1 MPTDK
6 SIIEAYNKHAKAYAK
21 RQRDDTN
28 IYRVYLER
36 PAIFGNLPNLH
47 GKDVLCL
54 GCGSGEEFGCIKSLG
69 AKKIIGIDISKKL
82 IAIAKKDY
90 PEFDSRVMNAEN
102 LDFPKESFDLVFS
115 SLTMHYLEGWL
126 PTLKSVNKVLRQD
139 GIFIFSMTHPFFSA
153 IQKKEDERIKSRIFG
168 YKDFKNTADIEI
180 YGDYLNSYRLDAFV
194 SKELTVSNYHR
205 PFSIIIKEFIESGF
219 ELIDLVEPKA
229 QDESKDKYYKFWAI
243 HQKIPEFIVFKLKK
257 RRQ

>member
-21 RQRDDTN
+21 RQRDNSN

-36 PAIFGNLPNLH
+36 PAIFGNLPKLQ

-54 GCGSGEEFGCIKSLG
+54 GCGSGEEIERIKSLG
-69 AKKIIGIDISKKL
+69 AKKVIGIDISEKL
-82 IAIAKKDY
+82 IEIAKENY
-90 PEFDSRVMNAEN
+90 LNFDFRVMDAEN

-115 SLTMHYLEGWL
+115 SLTMHYLESWL
-126 PTLKSVNKVLRQD
+126 KTLKSVNRVLKQD
-139 GIFIFSMTHPFFSA
+139 GIFIFSVTHPFFSA
-153 IQKKEDERIKSRIFG
+153 IQKKENERIKSRIFG
-168 YKDFKNTADIEI
+168 YKDIKNTANIEI

-205 PFSIIIKEFIESGF
+205 PLSIIIKEFIESGF
-219 ELIDLVEPKA
+219 KLIGLVEPKA

-243 HQKIPEFIVFKLKK
+243 HQKIPEFMIFKLIKK
-257 RRQ
+257 GQ